1 MIRLACRM
9 GLVEIGQA
17 ELTFLAV
24 VIGQETI
31 HRGVRGIGS
40 EYQIR
45 PLDCFVFVT
54 VPHQPACRLTAEL
67 RVERIAEQIA
77 ADLAEPRL
85 VVLESLDDLELG
97 ARLGLFPQPGKHQHA
112 LVARPLIEGVGFYC
126 LVEVTERRFE
136 VALVQLERRAGGQ
149 HLGITGRQGQ
159 RLFEQA
165 GRLGKITNFQGCFA
179 RASPRYP
186 KGSRGLRAR

>member
-45 PLDCFVFVT
+45 PLDSFVFVS
-54 VPHQPACRLTAEL
+54 VPHQPARRLTAEL
-67 RVERIAEQIA
+67 WIERIAQQIA
-77 ADLAEPRL
+77 ADLVELRL
-85 VVLESLDDLELG
+85 VALESLDDLELG
-97 ARLGLFPQPGKHQHA
+97 ARP
-112 LVARPLIEGVGFYC
+112 RPFSP
-126 LVEVTERRFE
+126 
-136 VALVQLERRAGGQ
+136 AG
-149 HLGITGRQGQ
+149 
-159 RLFEQA
+159 
-165 GRLGKITNFQGCFA
+165 
-179 RASPRYP
+179 
-186 KGSRGLRAR
+186 